1 MGLFS
6 KFSKKPEEPQTHEEP
21 GMSRSLNNDVVNK
34 EFAGREPGFNQPKN
48 PLNSTTQILRTS
60 PAETQNQPAFSES
73 KSETSFLS
81 SGPRGDTAKPPV
93 PPASPSQEVPL
104 SAPKEFIPT
113 PRKVFPEQ
121 KPSKETSEQINSS
134 QEQYRQIKRI
144 RARRRLIGAVMLLA
158 LVVVTVPFLFD
169 KEPPPPTVTIPL
181 RIPSQNSVDVASIQV
196 PGSSAAVNSAVVP
209 SSQDNA
215 ARPAPATDAATAKP
229 ASSKQNPPAQASKK
243 DEKTPQK
250 ADKSQ
255 QKPEKSEAKKQ
266 DAKKDQPK
274 AKSQETAK
282 PAVAAKGSYYVQV
295 AAISNEARAKELLK
309 KIQGAGIPGYIEPVA
324 VKNGKIWRVRAGNFP
339 TSKAAEDARARV
351 GLLGLTGKVGQIK

>member
-181 RIPSQNSVDVASIQV
+181 RIPSQDSVDVASIQV
-196 PGSSAAVNSAVVP
+196 PGSSAAVNSSVVP

-250 ADKSQ
+250 AAELDCAAFLHLLLSQ
-255 QKPEKSEAKKQ
+255 
-266 DAKKDQPK
+266 
-274 AKSQETAK
+274 
-282 PAVAAKGSYYVQV
+282 
-295 AAISNEARAKELLK
+295 
-309 KIQGAGIPGYIEPVA
+309 
-324 VKNGKIWRVRAGNFP
+324 
-339 TSKAAEDARARV
+339 
-351 GLLGLTGKVGQIK
+351 

>member
-21 GMSRSLNNDVVNK
+21 GMNGSLNSDAVNK

-81 SGPRGDTAKPPV
+81 SGPRGDAAQPPV
-93 PPASPSQEVPL
+93 PPAPPSQEVPL
-104 SAPKEFIPT
+104 SAPKEFVPT

-196 PGSSAAVNSAVVP
+196 PGSSAAVTSAVVP
-209 SSQDNA
+209 SSQDKA
-215 ARPAPATDAATAKP
+215 AKPAPAADTAKP
-229 ASSKQNPPAQASKK
+229 ASSKQSSLPAQASKK
-243 DEKTPQK
+243 DEKAQQK

-282 PAVAAKGSYYVQV
+282 PAAATKGSYYVQV

-309 KIQGAGIPGYIEPVA
+309 KIQGAGIPGYVEPVA

>member
-6 KFSKKPEEPQTHEEP
+6 KFSKKPDEPQTHEEP
-21 GMSRSLNNDVVNK
+21 AMSGSLNSDAVNK

-60 PAETQNQPAFSES
+60 PAETQNQPSFSES
-73 KSETSFLS
+73 RSETSFLS
-81 SGPRGDTAKPPV
+81 SGPRGDAGQPPV
-93 PPASPSQEVPL
+93 TPAPPSQEVPL
-104 SAPKEFIPT
+104 SAPKEFVPT

-121 KPSKETSEQINSS
+121 KPSKETTEQINSS

-196 PGSSAAVNSAVVP
+196 PGSSAAVTSAVVP
-209 SSQDNA
+209 SSEDKA
-215 ARPAPATDAATAKP
+215 AKPAAPTDAGTAKP

-250 ADKSQ
+250 ADKGQ

-282 PAVAAKGSYYVQV
+282 PAAAAKGSYYVQV

-309 KIQGAGIPGYIEPVA
+309 KIQGAGIPGYVEPVA

>member
-6 KFSKKPEEPQTHEEP
+6 KFSKKPDEPQTHEEP
-21 GMSRSLNNDVVNK
+21 GMSGSLNSDAVNK

-81 SGPRGDTAKPPV
+81 SGPRGDAAQPPV
-93 PPASPSQEVPL
+93 PQASPSQEVPL
-104 SAPKEFIPT
+104 SAPKEFVPT

-121 KPSKETSEQINSS
+121 KPSKETTEQINSS

-196 PGSSAAVNSAVVP
+196 PGSSAAVTSAVVP
-209 SSQDNA
+209 SSEDKA
-215 ARPAPATDAATAKP
+215 AKPAVPTDAGTAKP

-250 ADKSQ
+250 ADKGQ

-282 PAVAAKGSYYVQV
+282 PAAAAKGSYYVQV

-309 KIQGAGIPGYIEPVA
+309 KIQGAGIPGYVEPVA

>member
-1 MGLFS
+1 M
-6 KFSKKPEEPQTHEEP
+6 
-21 GMSRSLNNDVVNK
+21 
-34 EFAGREPGFNQPKN
+34 
-48 PLNSTTQILRTS
+48 
-60 PAETQNQPAFSES
+60 
-73 KSETSFLS
+73 
-81 SGPRGDTAKPPV
+81 
-93 PPASPSQEVPL
+93 
-104 SAPKEFIPT
+104 
-113 PRKVFPEQ
+113 
-121 KPSKETSEQINSS
+121 
-134 QEQYRQIKRI
+134 
-144 RARRRLIGAVMLLA
+144 
-158 LVVVTVPFLFD
+158 
-169 KEPPPPTVTIPL
+169 
-181 RIPSQNSVDVASIQV
+181 DVASIQV
-196 PGSSAAVNSAVVP
+196 PGSSAAVNSSVVP

>member
-1 MGLFS
+1 
-6 KFSKKPEEPQTHEEP
+6 
-21 GMSRSLNNDVVNK
+21 
-34 EFAGREPGFNQPKN
+34 
-48 PLNSTTQILRTS
+48 
-60 PAETQNQPAFSES
+60 
-73 KSETSFLS
+73 
-81 SGPRGDTAKPPV
+81 
-93 PPASPSQEVPL
+93 
-104 SAPKEFIPT
+104 
-113 PRKVFPEQ
+113 
-121 KPSKETSEQINSS
+121 
-134 QEQYRQIKRI
+134 
-144 RARRRLIGAVMLLA
+144 MLLA

-181 RIPSQNSVDVASIQV
+181 RIPSQDSVDVASIQV
-196 PGSSAAVNSAVVP
+196 PGSSAAVNSSVVP

>member
-21 GMSRSLNNDVVNK
+21 GMSGSLNSDAVNK

-81 SGPRGDTAKPPV
+81 SGPRGEAAQPPV
-93 PPASPSQEVPL
+93 PPAPPSQEVPL
-104 SAPKEFIPT
+104 SAPKEFVPT

-196 PGSSAAVNSAVVP
+196 PGSSAAVTSAVVP
-209 SSQDNA
+209 SSQDKA
-215 ARPAPATDAATAKP
+215 AKTAPAADTAKP
-229 ASSKQNPPAQASKK
+229 ASSKQSNPPAQVSKK
-243 DEKTPQK
+243 DEKAQQK

-282 PAVAAKGSYYVQV
+282 PAAAAKGSYYVQV

>member
-21 GMSRSLNNDVVNK
+21 GMSGSLNSDAVNK

-48 PLNSTTQILRTS
+48 PLNSNTHILRTS
-60 PAETQNQPAFSES
+60 PADTQNQPAFSES
-73 KSETSFLS
+73 KTESSFLS
-81 SGPRGDTAKPPV
+81 SGPRGDTAQ
-93 PPASPSQEVPL
+93 PPASPASSNQEVPL
-104 SAPKEFIPT
+104 SAPKEFVPT

-134 QEQYRQIKRI
+134 QEQFRQIKRI

-181 RIPSQNSVDVASIQV
+181 RIPNQNSVDVASIQV
-196 PGSSAAVNSAVVP
+196 PGSPAAATSAVVS
-209 SSQDNA
+209 SSQDKA
-215 ARPAPATDAATAKP
+215 AKSSPAADTAKP
-229 ASSKQNPPAQASKK
+229 SSKQNPPAQANKK
-243 DEKTPQK
+243 DEKPQQK
-250 ADKSQ
+250 AEKAQ
-255 QKPEKSEAKKQ
+255 QKPEKSDAKKQ
-266 DAKKDQPK
+266 DAKKEQPK
-274 AKSQETAK
+274 AKPQEPAK
-282 PAVAAKGSYYVQV
+282 PAAAAKGSYYVQV
-295 AAISNEARAKELLK
+295 AAISNEARARELLK

-339 TSKAAEDARARV
+339 NSKAAEDARARV
-351 GLLGLTGKVGQIK
+351 GLLGLSGKVGQIK

>member
-21 GMSRSLNNDVVNK
+21 GMSGSLNSDAVNK

-81 SGPRGDTAKPPV
+81 SGPREDAAQPPV
-93 PPASPSQEVPL
+93 PPAPPSQEVPL
-104 SAPKEFIPT
+104 SAPKEFVPT

-196 PGSSAAVNSAVVP
+196 PGSTAAATSAVVP
-209 SSQDNA
+209 SSQDKA
-215 ARPAPATDAATAKP
+215 AKPAPAADTAKP
-229 ASSKQNPPAQASKK
+229 ASSKQSNPPAQAIKK
-243 DEKTPQK
+243 DEKAQQK

-274 AKSQETAK
+274 AKSQETPK
-282 PAVAAKGSYYVQV
+282 PAAAAKGSYYVQV

-309 KIQGAGIPGYIEPVA
+309 KIQGARIPGYVEPVA

>member
-21 GMSRSLNNDVVNK
+21 GMNGSLNSDAVNK

-81 SGPRGDTAKPPV
+81 SGPRGDAAQPPV
-93 PPASPSQEVPL
+93 PPAPPSQEVPL
-104 SAPKEFIPT
+104 SAPKEFVPT

-196 PGSSAAVNSAVVP
+196 PGSSAAVTSAVVP
-209 SSQDNA
+209 SSQDKA
-215 ARPAPATDAATAKP
+215 AKPAPAADTAKP
-229 ASSKQNPPAQASKK
+229 ASSKQNNPPAQASKK
-243 DEKTPQK
+243 DEKAQQK

-282 PAVAAKGSYYVQV
+282 PAAAAKGSYYVQV

-309 KIQGAGIPGYIEPVA
+309 KIQGAGIPGYVEPVA